1 MLTNWRVLSINTS
14 LHCFICCKIWWLA
27 IIQIKKYFIPIS
39 DEAWSVDRLQSQPLS
54 YKTNNCFFNCNG
66 NCRQMLFC
74 MMASNNILIA
84 VALNLTVSISN
95 YPNTII
101 IRYHNCSHSKHYKL
115 EVFYIDK
122 NIERLSRYDKIKH
135 LQLDINVDI
144 WRQMI
149 NH

>member
-14 LHCFICCKIWWLA
+14 LLCFICCNIWWLA
-27 IIQIKKYFIPIS
+27 IMKIKKYFIPIS

-84 VALNLTVSISN
+84 VALNLTINILN

-101 IRYHNCSHSKHYKL
+101 WQSANTINLESFISIKILKGYLDMIRWNTC
-115 EVFYIDK
+115 
-122 NIERLSRYDKIKH
+122 N
-135 LQLDINVDI
+135 
-144 WRQMI
+144 
-149 NH
+149 